1 MRQMYSFINQSKY
14 LQWYYNTSH
23 ECYPTHFHHG
33 NFFEFIVPLEG
44 WFEVEVEG
52 KIYHLEERDIL
63 VIPPGKLHSL
73 KPTKHQGG
81 RIIFM
86 VNMDFMCLYENYL
99 DMVSFHA
106 PTLWMKESKD
116 PAYIKIFQL
125 IIRIRN
131 EYYHQEP
138 FRDTYIYSMI
148 LQIFVI
154 LSRSR
159 VYEPQYEA
167 KLLKNGK
174 KETFLKVQEYMKLHL
189 EEPQSLEEVAG
200 QFGYSKYHFSRLFRE
215 NVDMTF
221 NEYQSA
227 LRLEQAERFLS
238 MDQWLTVQEI
248 GSRCGYK
255 SYQAFVKAFK
265 GRYGCTPR
273 DFRKNRKKH

>member
-1 MRQMYSFINQSKY
+1 MYSFINQSKY

-23 ECYPTHFHHG
+23 EGYPTHFHHG

-52 KIYHLEERDIL
+52 KIYQ
-63 VIPPGKLHSL
+63 LHSL

-86 VNMDFMCLYENYL
+86 VNMDFMCLYENYS

-125 IIRIRN
+125 IIQIRN

-174 KETFLKVQEYMKLHL
+174 KETF
-189 EEPQSLEEVAG
+189 S
-200 QFGYSKYHFSRLFRE
+200 
-215 NVDMTF
+215 
-221 NEYQSA
+221 
-227 LRLEQAERFLS
+227 
-238 MDQWLTVQEI
+238 
-248 GSRCGYK
+248 
-255 SYQAFVKAFK
+255 
-265 GRYGCTPR
+265 
-273 DFRKNRKKH
+273 